1 MSQPSFSEEGH
12 RFHFVGLDMVKK
24 RTVAAFRRHFR
35 SLGIPKTMISGLN
48 ASMFSKHF
56 SFRKPRFNARLQPAF
71 PIAVIGDIHGSLRQ
85 VETLLDLINRMDAR
99 PDRVVFVGDYI
110 DRGDDSAGVLRLLQ
124 ALDSEKEYT
133 CLMGNHEQM
142 MVDFLSNPAKHGS
155 FWLNNGG
162 LQTLASFGVSP
173 IPLQSPEEAWL
184 RLSEELSAA
193 LGPTLELWL
202 RSLPQYWQC
211 GNVAVVHAGAD
222 PALPLEDQSRS
233 HLLWGHPDFTKRPRE
248 DGLWIVHGHTIVDT
262 VQVSDGRFSIDTGC
276 YATGRLS
283 AVILETDQAAYFST

>member
-1 MSQPSFSEEGH
+1 
-12 RFHFVGLDMVKK
+12 
-24 RTVAAFRRHFR
+24 
-35 SLGIPKTMISGLN
+35 MISWLN
-48 ASMFSKHF
+48 ASMFSRHF
-56 SFRKPRFNARLQPAF
+56 SFRKPRFNARLEPAF

-85 VETLLDLINRMDAR
+85 LEKLLDLIDRMEAR

-110 DRGDDSAGVLRLLQ
+110 DRGDDSAGVLRLLHD
-124 ALDSEKEYT
+124 LDSRKEYT

-142 MVDFLSNPAKHGS
+142 LLDFLSNPSKHGS
-155 FWLNNGG
+155 FWLSNGG
-162 LQTLASFGVSP
+162 LQTLASFGIAP
-173 IPLQSPEEAWL
+173 IPLQSPEEDWVKLAEA
-184 RLSEELSAA
+184 LSSAI
-193 LGPTLELWL
+193 GSKMELWL

-211 GNVAVVHAGAD
+211 GNVGVVHAAAD

-248 DGLWIVHGHTIVDT
+248 DGLWIVHGHTIVDA